1 MNRRRFRTEVLL
13 AIGCVAAVILLGVSE
28 LMQTFQLTP
37 PGGEAL
43 QASDAI
49 DRHHGA
55 ILVLAVA
62 ALVALT
68 VAVITGSKPAAVAV
82 AVCGAIAL
90 LIFLVNDLPDA
101 NKIGT
106 LDDARQSFVDAK
118 AEPQNGFWFELI
130 GALLLSLCGT
140 ALATL
145 PSSRIRLFGSGD
157 KSQAGRSYDWAAKS
171 KPD

>member
-1 MNRRRFRTEVLL
+1 LNRTRFRTEMLLAVGCFAAAVLL
-13 AIGCVAAVILLGVSE
+13 GASE
-28 LMQTFQLTP
+28 LMDTFHLTP

-43 QASDAI
+43 QASQAI

-62 ALVALT
+62 AIVALA
-68 VAVITGSKPAAVAV
+68 VAVMTGSKPAAVAV
-82 AVCGAIAL
+82 AVCGVIAL

-106 LDDARQSFVDAK
+106 LDDARESFVDAK
-118 AEPQNGFWFELI
+118 AMPQEGFWFMLA

-140 ALATL
+140 ALATM
-145 PSSRIRLFGSGD
+145 PSYRIKLFGPPGEAEKPKVVDWS
-157 KSQAGRSYDWAAKS
+157 KST
-171 KPD
+171 